1 MPNIN
6 DNDFTAQLE
15 SGQIDAS
22 NMPYLPAEA
31 NDYQRSLY
39 DRNTSMQEM
48 QSRREQTV
56 YVSEAQ
62 LLASLSPE
70 ERAKRAASSAHFKK
84 QNLVLKYAWLVS
96 SFAVLLYLLQE
107 EVKPISKD
115 LNSWDYA
122 LLLPF
127 AAVGGYILHLPIAAL
142 VRWGW
147 RK

>member
-6 DNDFTAQLE
+6 DNNFTEQLE
-15 SGQIDAS
+15 SGQIDSS
-22 NMPYLPAEA
+22 NMPNLPAEA
-31 NDYQRSLY
+31 TDYQRSLY
-39 DRNTSMQEM
+39 KRNTSMHEM
-48 QSRREQTV
+48 RSQKEQGV

-70 ERAKRAASSAHFKK
+70 ERAKRTASSVHSKK

-96 SFAVLLYLLQE
+96 SFLVFMYLLQE
-107 EVKPISKD
+107 EMKTIGKSV
-115 LNSWDYA
+115 NVWEYVF
-122 LLLPF
+122 LLPF